1 MLILWIGENLATMKW
16 TYIIRQK
23 MKVAL
28 LLGCVMLLVGFTAIM
43 QQRNIKDL
51 SESYSSMYYDRLI
64 PATDIFYLTEH
75 LYNKRLLM
83 EELLYTESGP
93 APKIMVQQLK
103 IHNDSI
109 ASLIARFEGTY
120 LVKDESQCLKN
131 FKSRVLHYNGVESDI
146 LHAFTHVSVD
156 EARRLYEKDG
166 ERDLQQTIQLLGQ
179 LTRIQSTVG
188 LDLFN
193 DSHGIVST
201 HDMVLTIQIAISIV
215 IGVLIQGLV
224 LSSRMIDRQD
234 QHFNLN

>member
-1 MLILWIGENLATMKW
+1 MKW

-28 LLGCVMLLVGFTAIM
+28 LLGSVMLLVGITAIM
-43 QQRNIKDL
+43 QQRNLKDL
-51 SESYSSMYYDRLI
+51 RQSYSSMYYDRLI

-83 EELLYTESGP
+83 EELLYTENRLVP
-93 APKIMVQQLK
+93 ERLEKQLK
-103 IHNDSI
+103 VHNDSI
-109 ASLIARFEGTY
+109 ASLIARFEETY

-131 FKSRVLHYNGVESDI
+131 FKSHVLHYNGVEANI
-146 LHAFTHVSVD
+146 LQAFSSVSVD

-166 ERDLQQTIQLLGQ
+166 ERDLQQTIQFLGQ
-179 LTRIQSTVG
+179 LTKIQSTVG
-188 LDLFN
+188 LDLIN
-193 DSHGIVST
+193 SSHGIVST
-201 HDMVLTIQIAISIV
+201 QDMVLTIQIALAIV

-224 LSSRMIDRQD
+224 LSSRMVDRKD

>member
-1 MLILWIGENLATMKW
+1 MKW